1 MRKSKFAIFVIIFIV
16 FYISLP
22 AFIFA
27 LTPDGDVAPLGN
39 RDGKIEVGDALVCL
53 RFALELES
61 PTQDD
66 LGHGDVAPLDSKGQP
81 NPDGLLTVGDAL
93 VILRMALGL
102 IHSTLEGTW
111 SGKDISFTVSG
122 DPPFVTELC
131 VTYDVVNTYS
141 YSYQPGFPIKNNV
154 FSGKDESFITGDSF
168 EIRGKFL
175 DVNNAEVDFEWTG
188 SNPEHSGSQK
198 YTATHQ

>member
-1 MRKSKFAIFVIIFIV
+1 MRKKKFAFFVIVSVIFYV
-16 FYISLP
+16 SLTSV
-22 AFIFA
+22 IFA
-27 LTPDGDVAPLGN
+27 LTPDGDLAPLGN

-53 RFALELES
+53 RFALELDS

-66 LGHGDVAPLDSKGQP
+66 IEHGDVAPLDSKGQP
-81 NPDGLLTVGDAL
+81 NPDGAFTVGDAL

-102 IHSTLEGTW
+102 INCTFEGNW

-122 DPPFVTELC
+122 DPPFVTEICLI
-131 VTYDVVNTYS
+131 YNVVNTYK
-141 YSYQPGFPIKNNV
+141 YSYQPGFPINNNA

-175 DVNNAEVDFEWTG
+175 DFANAEVNFEWTG

>member
-1 MRKSKFAIFVIIFIV
+1 MRKKKFAFFVIVFIIFYV
-16 FYISLP
+16 SLTSV
-22 AFIFA
+22 IFA

-53 RFALELES
+53 RFALGLES

-66 LGHGDVAPLDSKGQP
+66 LEHGDVAPLDSKGQP
-81 NPDGLLTVGDAL
+81 NPDGALTVGDAL

-102 IHSTLEGTW
+102 IHCTFEGNW
-111 SGKDISFTVSG
+111 SGKDISFIVSG
-122 DPPFVTELC
+122 DPPSVTDICL
-131 VTYDVVNTYS
+131 TYNSVNTYK
-141 YSYQPGFPIKNNV
+141 YSYQPGLPIKNNV
-154 FSGKDESFITGDSF
+154 FSGKDESFITGDRF

-175 DVNNAEVDFEWTG
+175 DVANAEVKFDWIGF
-188 SNPEHSGSQK
+188 NPEHSGSQK